1 MNLIMLRR
9 AVSPWRFLA
18 SVMLGFVGLMA
29 SEFNGSAV
37 RAVEPIPDKNGWYDL
52 FDGKSLDDWKAA
64 TEAPKAFKV
73 EDGLIVAGPSNLTHL
88 YYCGPVRK
96 ANFKN
101 FELKAEVR
109 TRPKG
114 NSGIFF
120 HTEYQ
125 SKGIPAKGFEFQINN
140 TGSDR
145 RYRTGAIYP
154 TKPLEKILVK
164 DDEWFECHLLVLGS
178 KVVLKVNGE
187 TMHDVELPINAKSG
201 LFLSSGTFAIQSHD
215 PGSVVHFRRIRV
227 KPLE

>member
-1 MNLIMLRR
+1 MSLNMLRS
-9 AVSPWRFLA
+9 AVPQRWFLT
-18 SVMLGFVGLMA
+18 SVLLGLVGWA
-29 SEFNGSAV
+29 TGGFSGPSV
-37 RAVEPIPDKNGWYDL
+37 RAVEPTPDNTGWYDL

-64 TEAPKAFKV
+64 SEAPEAFKV
-73 EDGLIVAGPSNLTHL
+73 ENGLIVAGPSKLTHL
-88 YYCGPVRK
+88 YYRGPVK
-96 ANFKN
+96 NANFRN
-101 FELKAEVR
+101 FELKSEVR

-125 SKGIPAKGFEFQINN
+125 PKGIPAKGFEFQINN

-154 TKPLEKILVK
+154 TKPLEKVLVK
-164 DDEWFECHLLVLGS
+164 DDEWFECHLLVQGS

-187 TMHDVELPINAKSG
+187 TTHDVELPVNAKTG

-227 KPLE
+227 KPLD